1 MSSIQVKVIGSQLKY
16 LMSSVARQIA
26 SAIGASAGQGTLPTK
41 SQLMKMGP
49 QTGITRRTLPR
60 NGW

>member
-1 MSSIQVKVIGSQLKY
+1 MSPILRKAFGVQLKA
-16 LMSSVARQIA
+16 LVHAAARQVA
-26 SAIGASAGQGTLPTK
+26 SAVRAPSGQGLPTK

-49 QTGITRRTLPR
+49 QSEHARGSHR

>member
-1 MSSIQVKVIGSQLKY
+1 MSLLPSKALGSWINH

-26 SAIGASAGQGTLPTK
+26 SAIAAPSGQGLPTK

-49 QTGITRRTLPR
+49 QSGFTRGSSQRS
-60 NGW
+60 GW